1 MYDHSAM
8 AAEVESRFGAFLR
21 DRINP
26 TTEQRDQDYATF
38 TPEMLREMAELGLT
52 GFTVSPAIG
61 GAGRS
66 WTDWGHALEEIG
78 YLCDDAGLPMLLSYR
93 ESAINLVHRSGL
105 AGRPHL
111 IERYAE
117 PAVRGEEYIGWLLT
131 EDSDLL
137 SFATTVRP
145 APGGGYRL
153 SGIKKAS
160 TGGTSCTCWMVYAA
174 TEDGNDVKVL
184 MVERDDPGVTI
195 EPIRSLGLRSL
206 GLCSV
211 SFDDVVLGEDRVV
224 AAADGFSHSQ
234 LFVNERRVTGSAWLL
249 GRMRSLIERVVDDAL
264 PKVRFHRQVSD
275 FDTFHAGI
283 GQMMVALEA
292 ARAVLHIA
300 LERTDQ
306 APPEESFL
314 HDPAVAVSKYVAV
327 QSATLV
333 AEIAQKL
340 TGHHGYFEHYGF
352 ERDLRDFYGVLP
364 ILGGQYAIETQLGER
379 LVTERRLRAL
389 RAGR

>member
-1 MYDHSAM
+1 MDDHAAI
-8 AAEVESRFGAFLR
+8 AAEVERRFGAFIR

-38 TPEMLREMAELGLT
+38 TPDMLREMAEVGLT

-111 IERYAE
+111 IERYAA

-137 SFATTVRP
+137 SFNTQVRP
-145 APGGGYRL
+145 APGDGYVL
-153 SGIKKAS
+153 SGTKKAS

-174 TEDGNDVKVL
+174 TEDGTDVKVL
-184 MVERDDPGVTI
+184 MVHRDDPGVTI

-224 AAADGFSHSQ
+224 EAADGFSHSQ

-249 GRMRSLIERVVDDAL
+249 GRIRSLIERVIDDAL
-264 PKVRFHRQVSD
+264 PKVRYGRNVVEL
-275 FDTFHAGI
+275 DTFHAGV
-283 GQMMVALEA
+283 GQMRIALEA
-292 ARAVLHIA
+292 ARAVVYTA
-300 LERTDQ
+300 LERTDR
-306 APPEESFL
+306 AGSEESYL
-314 HDPAVAVSKYVAV
+314 HDPAVAVGKYVAV
-327 QSATLV
+327 QSATTV

-340 TGHHGYFEHYGF
+340 AGHNGYFERYGF
-352 ERDLRDFYGVLP
+352 ERYLRDFYGVLP

-379 LVTERRLRAL
+379 LVFERRLQARRSA
-389 RAGR
+389 R